1 MSCFT
6 YQSEWIHIRIVSFVE
21 LGGDDRRVLFWNLDK
36 AMLGQGAPV
45 QMKKQHESNIFC
57 LGFDNSNSRIFSG
70 GNDDTVILHD
80 IESGELLD
88 VFIHTKP
95 VYGLSIDPVNDQIFA
110 TSGEDGRVLL
120 FDLRASTEIMNV
132 AKCRSA
138 FHSVTYHPLDGNVLA
153 TANAKEGAALWD
165 LRSPRMPKLRYGG
178 DNATQ
183 SCMSVRFNTLGTQ
196 ILALRRRLPPV
207 LYNTSSTEPICQFYH
222 LYYYNSC
229 TMKSCSFGGEY
240 DEYVLSGS
248 DDFNLYVWKIGD
260 TEMTNQWV
268 DETHMVLY
276 GHRSIVNQVRY
287 NYQKCLIASSGVEKL
302 IKVWTPFDLDG
313 WNGGLTE
320 EAQGAENPREVFT
333 HEEYLSLVSMNGQ
346 NMSHD
351 YTTNPNTNED
361 PRMMAFF
368 DYLVQQEIEGWGDTL
383 SQSSDYSSDS
393 DSGGSRFDSSQSS
406 DAESLNNYATTV
418 TRLNIRRN
426 DKQTAQQRTRY
437 RNRIAYLIA
446 TKRKKLKRLAL
457 KGSPRVLRRTT
468 INKYKQVTNKIGKK
482 KRLSHRTQTRKIA
495 GKRFRKVS
503 SIILVAFAVNK
514 TNLCSSIE

>member
-1 MSCFT
+1 MLEVKLF
-6 YQSEWIHIRIVSFVE
+6 HK
-21 LGGDDRRVLFWNLDK
+21 LGGDDRRLLFWNLDK

-57 LGFDNSNSRIFSG
+57 LGYDNSNRKIFSG
-70 GNDDTVILHD
+70 GNDDTVIVHD
-80 IESGELLD
+80 IETRDAID

-95 VYGLSIDPVNDQIFA
+95 VYGLSVDPINDQIFA

-120 FDLRASTEIMNV
+120 FDLRASTEIMSV

-138 FHSVTYHPLDGNVLA
+138 FHSVTYHPLNGNVLA

-207 LYNTSSTEPICQFYH
+207 LYNTASTEPICQFYH

-406 DAESLNNYATTV
+406 DAESLNNYATTT

-426 DKQTAQQRTRY
+426 DKQTVQQRTRY

-457 KGSPRVLRRTT
+457 KGSPRVLRRTA
-468 INKYKQVTNKIGKK
+468 INKYNKTNKPTKK
-482 KRLSHRTQTRKIA
+482 KRVSHRTQTRKIA

-503 SIILVAFAVNK
+503 SVHDRKCPKIQNPTFFCF
-514 TNLCSSIE
+514 NL